1 MFCCKKSHPSKNMST
16 YVHNM
21 DVPTKKATFGMACFW
36 APDALYGATIGVIRT
51 RVGYCGGTKN
61 NPTYRSLPNP
71 SEPSRSAP
79 KKPESEDEGDHTEA
93 IDIDYDPNVITYAQ
107 LLELFWQN
115 HDPTARNKLQ
125 YTSIIFY
132 HDEDQ
137 KEAADK
143 TLKEQ
148 QKRHKAPI
156 VTKVIPFKEF
166 FDAEDYHQKYRLQQH
181 PWLCSE
187 IGVGK
192 TSPLLKTS
200 HLAARLNGYIIG
212 QGGVA
217 QFNREADLLG
227 LQGQVKDYVSKL
239 VAENEGN
246 GLIC

>member
-1 MFCCKKSHPSKNMST
+1 MLSSIREAVTSSVRGSSSVRSNMST
-16 YVHNM
+16 YLHNL

-36 APDALYGATIGVIRT
+36 APDALFGATLGVVRT

-61 NPTYRSLPNP
+61 NPTYRSL
-71 SEPSRSAP
+71 
-79 KKPESEDEGDHTEA
+79 GDHTEA
-93 IDIDYDPNVITYAQ
+93 IDIDYDPNVITYSQ

-143 TLKEQ
+143 TLKDQ
-148 QKRHKAPI
+148 QKRHKASI

-192 TSPLLKTS
+192 TSPLLKSS

-217 QFNREADLLG
+217 QFNKEAEQLG
-227 LQGQVKDYVSKL
+227 LEGQVRDYVRKL
-239 VAENEGN
+239 VEENEGN